1 MTDVQNLL
9 DEINGRLTAV
19 TVRYPDTQPFVMSFQ
34 KHVRFA
40 LNNPQE
46 ARYEK
51 LLKKGRKWL
60 VEMKWKHPLFRPEF
74 STIVELID
82 KFEGSR
88 NADSQQP
95 QQ

>member
-1 MTDVQNLL
+1 MTDVQRLL

-19 TVRYPDTQPFVMSFQ
+19 VVTYPAAEPFIESFQ

-40 LNNPQE
+40 LLNPKE

-60 VEMKWKHPLFRPEF
+60 NEMMWKHPLFRPEF
-74 STIVELID
+74 STMVGLID
-82 KFEGSR
+82 KFERGE
-88 NADSQQP
+88 
-95 QQ
+95 